1 MGLYVLKSSSISSLT
16 LFFFKVVLAIL
27 GILHFH
33 MNFRIS
39 LSILQ
44 KETPQLAGVLIGI
57 VLNLPIILGEN

>member
-1 MGLYVLKSSSISSLT
+1 
-16 LFFFKVVLAIL
+16 
-27 GILHFH
+27 

-57 VLNLPIILGEN
+57 VLNLQIILGENW